1 MTFWKASLINK
12 GAGEPL
18 YRQLCEVVI
27 QAIKD
32 GRLQPNERI
41 PSDREL
47 CEELGM
53 SRMTI
58 RHAMAE
64 LVREGWLYSQAG
76 KGTFVRGPKMG
87 QLQQILV
94 GFTQNWRERGYHTH
108 ARVLAAHLMPAT
120 AALAEEMRVPVHEAL
135 VKLERVR
142 FINDE
147 PISVEL
153 AYIPYA
159 LVPGILE
166 HDFTHESL
174 YQVLREEYHHR
185 FAWARQIV
193 EADMPTVREAGLL
206 TIPRTTP
213 VLRGTRTLFTV
224 DERVIEYNQAVYRA
238 DRYRYETLLFDHG
251 WPVQMQPDE
260 VTRDLRT
267 QESRFFDALADDST
281 RVDEG

>member
-1 MTFWKASLINK
+1 MTFWKVSLINK

-47 CEELGM
+47 CEELGV

-94 GFTQNWRERGYHTH
+94 GFTQNWRERGYRTH
-108 ARVLAAHLMPAT
+108 ARVLAAHLTPAT

-142 FINDE
+142 FINEE
-147 PISVEL
+147 PISIEL

-174 YQVLREEYHHR
+174 YQILREEYHHR

-193 EADMPTVREAGLL
+193 EADMPSIREASLL

-213 VLRGTRTLFTV
+213 VLRGTRTLFLV

-238 DRYRYETLLFDHG
+238 DRYRYETILYERG

-260 VTRDLRT
+260 PARAPHT
-267 QESRFFDALADDST
+267 QESLFSDVPIDSPGP
-281 RVDEG
+281 DE